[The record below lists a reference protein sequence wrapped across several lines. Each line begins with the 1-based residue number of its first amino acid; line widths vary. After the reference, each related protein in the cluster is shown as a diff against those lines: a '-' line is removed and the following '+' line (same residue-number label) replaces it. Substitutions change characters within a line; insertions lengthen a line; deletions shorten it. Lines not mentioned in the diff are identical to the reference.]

1 MAVTH
6 DPDHRIKGRARGV
19 TVAAMMLLITA
30 LQLFGMMGPELE
42 GDRLRLVEIVRAVAF
57 GLLVLV
63 LIMRSTT
70 GLAPKD
76 RSPEMNDELTRA
88 NRAEAAR
95 WGLWTTV
102 LTALVLLG
110 TSYVWPMRA
119 QDVLPIVLMLGAF
132 VASIRFV
139 RLETKDD
146 AGGG

>member
-1 MAVTH
+1 
-6 DPDHRIKGRARGV
+6 
-19 TVAAMMLLITA
+19 
-30 LQLFGMMGPELE
+30 
-42 GDRLRLVEIVRAVAF
+42 
-57 GLLVLV
+57 
-63 LIMRSTT
+63 
-70 GLAPKD
+70 
-76 RSPEMNDELTRA
+76 MNDELTRA